1 MERGDPSGWP
11 AHERE
16 IYQAL
21 AEFQRQGYTVAG
33 GDASTGDASPP
44 IPTACVPL
52 RTRDGAAVFGLSCS
66 APAFPPAED
75 RLVAELGPRLV
86 ELAGR
91 VRQGGPAL

>member
-1 MERGDPSGWP
+1 LEPLAAPGPPFDGLPQAERL
-11 AHERE
+11 H
-16 IYQAL
+16 L
-21 AEFQRQGYTVAG
+21 QGYTVAG